1 MKKNFEQNTEEEDE
15 VKEPKCLRCRCRR
28 RRPRP
33 HKPPLLH
40 KTPTTASSPQG
51 RMELLSHK
59 LELLPI
65 TKTQTHSLTH
75 NTHKPTIAT
84 TLLLLI
90 TLFYFPFCV
99 LLRGSAE

>member
-33 HKPPLLH
+33 HLLQKTHTH
-40 KTPTTASSPQG
+40 KYTPASSPEG

-65 TKTQTHSLTH
+65 TKTHSLIIHT
-75 NTHKPTIAT
+75 PTIAT
-84 TLLLLI
+84 TL
-90 TLFYFPFCV
+90 YCC
-99 LLRGSAE
+99 